1 MLGVGFEVIGNLILR
16 GECFSCA
23 RKSHSGKFD
32 VPGRRKQAQR
42 VPAIPPGIS
51 DSVVRIQNQEVD
63 SSLGQVV
70 PHGQSSLASSDDN
83 CVNALRTKLAFH
95 SHLHWD
101 ERRGFPD
108 SAHRTNYAVDK
119 KIEMGIF
126 MYRSHQFV
134 LVANSVAA
142 LREEMPSLVNML

>member
-1 MLGVGFEVIGNLILR
+1 MLCVEFEVIGNLILR
-16 GECFSCA
+16 WESFSCA
-23 RKSHSGKFD
+23 RKWHSGKLD

-70 PHGQSSLASSDDN
+70 PDGQSSLASSDDN

-95 SHLHWD
+95 SHLHSD
-101 ERRGFPD
+101 ERRAFRD
-108 SAHRTNYAVDK
+108 SAHRTNYAEDK
-119 KIEMGIF
+119 KNEMGIF
-126 MYRSHQFV
+126 MYGSHQFV
-134 LVANSVAA
+134 LIGKCRGSAA
-142 LREEMPSLVNML
+142 